1 MSGSSYGKE
10 FVISTFGESHG
21 PGLGVIID
29 GAIPG
34 LELSEE
40 DIQIQLRRRR
50 PGQSLV
56 SSPRFEAD
64 KCEIVS
70 GVFEGKTTG
79 TPIMVLIRNT
89 SERSRDYHDIK
100 DIFRPGHADFTFN
113 RKYGFRDYRGGG
125 RSSGRETAARV
136 AAGAVA
142 MKMLEAENIRIQ
154 AYSLEIAGIRCE
166 KFIPDCIENND
177 VRACDPEA
185 AEKMKEAILAAMKE
199 HNSVG
204 GIIECRVSGVPAGL
218 GEPVFD
224 KLDAELSKAIMSL
237 GAVKGIEFGAGFA
250 AAKMTGKEHNDPI
263 GPEGFMSN
271 NAGGILGGISSG
283 QEIVFRAAV
292 KPTASISQ
300 PQKTIDTAG
309 QPAECQVYGRHDP
322 CICPRIVPVIE
333 SMAAI
338 VLVDMLK
345 RHRGMIG

>member
-29 GAIPG
+29 GATPG
-34 LELSEE
+34 MELAEE

-50 PGQSLV
+50 PGQSVV
-56 SSPRFEAD
+56 STPRFEAD

-70 GVFEGKTTG
+70 GVFEGKATG

-100 DIFRPGHADFTFN
+100 DIFRPGHADYTFHS
-113 RKYGFRDYRGGG
+113 KFGFRDYRGGG

-136 AAGAVA
+136 AAGAIA
-142 MKMLEAENIRIQ
+142 MKMLEAENIKIQ
-154 AYSLEIAGIRCE
+154 AYALEIAGIRCE
-166 KFIPDCIENND
+166 KFVPECIETND
-177 VRACDPEA
+177 VRACDPDV
-185 AEKMKEAILAAMKE
+185 AEIMKEKIMAAMKD

-204 GIIECRVSGVPAGL
+204 GIIECRISGVPAGL

-224 KLDAELSKAIMSL
+224 KLDAELSKAVMSL
-237 GAVKGIEFGAGFA
+237 GAVKGIEFGSGFA
-250 AAKMTGKEHNDPI
+250 CARMTGKEHNDPI
-263 GPEGFMSN
+263 RPEGFLSN
-271 NAGGILGGISSG
+271 HAGGILGGISSG

-300 PQKTIDTAG
+300 KQLTIDKEG
-309 QPAECQVYGRHDP
+309 QPAECEVFGRHDP
-322 CICPRIVPVIE
+322 CICPRIVPVVE
-333 SMAAI
+333 AMSAI

-345 RHRGMIG
+345 RHRATIS